1 MKNIYNK
8 VYVIAEAGINHNGDL
23 TTALE
28 MVKYAKNIGAD
39 CIKFQAFELD
49 KLVSKEAKSAEYQKK
64 ETGEKKQ
71 QDVLKELQLTRSELK
86 ILFNE
91 CKKFRIDFLC
101 TAFDEELLIYLASLG
116 MNKIKVP
123 SGEITNFPFLECV
136 AKLSIPTILSTGM
149 SSMIEVESAVNYMKS
164 INTKIDLTILHCTSL
179 YPAPISTLNL
189 LAIKSLSQKFN
200 TQVGYSDHS
209 LLNAASLGAIGLG
222 ARMIE
227 KHFTLNKNFKGP
239 DQKASLDINEF
250 SLFIKE
256 IRNLEEALGFQEKYP
271 HKLELETA
279 KVARRS
285 WHARRNIKSNSIL
298 TENDLILLRP
308 GTEVSGVKN
317 IVGYRI
323 NKAIKKGGI
332 IKKKWLDDYEI

>member
-101 TAFDEELLIYLASLG
+101 TAFDEELLITES
-116 MNKIKVP
+116 
-123 SGEITNFPFLECV
+123 EITLSFCPS
-136 AKLSIPTILSTGM
+136 SIPLIPLDDLPLNIRSFFD
-149 SSMIEVESAVNYMKS
+149 
-164 INTKIDLTILHCTSL
+164 IDLMHLHL
-179 YPAPISTLNL
+179 
-189 LAIKSLSQKFN
+189 
-200 TQVGYSDHS
+200 
-209 LLNAASLGAIGLG
+209 
-222 ARMIE
+222 E
-227 KHFTLNKNFKGP
+227 K
-239 DQKASLDINEF
+239 EF
-250 SLFIKE
+250 
-256 IRNLEEALGFQEKYP
+256 
-271 HKLELETA
+271 
-279 KVARRS
+279 V
-285 WHARRNIKSNSIL
+285 
-298 TENDLILLRP
+298 
-308 GTEVSGVKN
+308 
-317 IVGYRI
+317 
-323 NKAIKKGGI
+323 
-332 IKKKWLDDYEI
+332 